1 MISFIVGMT
10 VGYAMC
16 LVVPHAVRWW
26 YVGRHICKAQPEES
40 LVDMQRRINM
50 IESRVLDALD
60 DDRWD

>member
-1 MISFIVGMT
+1 MISFIFGMT
-10 VGYAMC
+10 VGYALC
-16 LVVPHAVRWW
+16 LLVPRIVRWW
-26 YVGRHICKAQPEES
+26 YVRRHICKAQPEES